1 MLGTFMHGIRFFH
14 TLKVALICNK
24 GYYTQQEL
32 QMPVSYAFTINNTA
46 ILIPAISAE

>member
-1 MLGTFMHGIRFFH
+1 VRILGIRFFQ

-32 QMPVSYAFTINNTA
+32 QMPVFGVFTINNA
-46 ILIPAISAE
+46 VILIPAISAK